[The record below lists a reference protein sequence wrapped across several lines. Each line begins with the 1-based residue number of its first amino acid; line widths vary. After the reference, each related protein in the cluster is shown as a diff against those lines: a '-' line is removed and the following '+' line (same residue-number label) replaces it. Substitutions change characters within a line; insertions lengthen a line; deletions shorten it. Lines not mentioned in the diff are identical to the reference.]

1 MLRLTFTDERGH
13 RKILGE
19 SEDVGELYLAVYAH
33 AQRLF
38 IHPNLIPVGKMDSK
52 SCYIVGQTSSGCRY
66 EIANLD

>member
-19 SEDVGELYLAVYAH
+19 SEDVGELYQAVYAH

-52 SCYIVGQTSSGCRY
+52 SCYIVG
-66 EIANLD
+66 